1 MNHAS
6 NPSSQFRFPRSAY
19 DRTAGLLY
27 FARMLDKIRL
37 HHAGQLPEEY
47 HPFLGQGFDGRMCR
61 FLKIDHP
68 AVRERTL
75 AGGEDADVLEWC
87 YANGRRPSEEE
98 VEIFNKYQSKFGWRD
113 EDNGATGRL
122 ETHKAAGGFA
132 DRLDIVT
139 FFDFYEVDEK
149 RRP

>member
-1 MNHAS
+1 M
-6 NPSSQFRFPRSAY
+6 NPSSDHPEPPRFPRSAY
-19 DRTAGLLY
+19 DRTSGLLY

-37 HHAGQLPEEY
+37 RESGRLPEEY
-47 HPFLGQGFDGRMCR
+47 HAFLGQGFDGRMCR
-61 FLKIDHP
+61 FLKIDYP
-68 AVRERTL
+68 VVREQTL
-75 AGGEDADVLEWC
+75 AGGEDAAVLEWC
-87 YANGRRPSEEE
+87 YEHGRRPAEEE

-122 ETHKAAGGFA
+122 ESHKAAGGFA
-132 DRLDIVT
+132 DRTDILT

>member
-1 MNHAS
+1 MNESTDLPAHR
-6 NPSSQFRFPRSAY
+6 RFPRSAY
-19 DRTAGLLY
+19 DRTSGLLY

-37 HHAGQLPEEY
+37 YHAGQLPEEY

-61 FLKIDHP
+61 FLRIEYS
-68 AVRERTL
+68 AVRERTA
-75 AGGEDADVLEWC
+75 AGGDDAAVLEWC
-87 YANGRRPSEEE
+87 YEHGRRPSDED

-132 DRLDIVT
+132 GRADILT